1 MSDDLYQ
8 PSRRS
13 RLVKPFQVMEILE
26 AAMRLEQQGADVIH
40 MEIGESDL
48 PTPDVICQAAHQALS
63 SGQTRYTHSLGLPEL
78 RYAVADH
85 YRKKYNVSVE
95 AEQVVITAG
104 TSPAMLL
111 AFSVLLNPGDEV
123 VLTNPGY
130 ACYPNFVLYADGV
143 PVYVDVHESE
153 GYQLPAKRLRDYLSA
168 RTRAVLINSPANP
181 TGAVLEQDVL
191 KEIAAAAPLVL
202 SDEIYHGLVYGG
214 KEHTILEFTDRAIVF
229 NGFSKLYAMTGWRLG
244 YMIAPRELVRPIQTL
259 QQNFFISPNSFV
271 QWAGV
276 AALGEA
282 QDEVTGM
289 AHVFD
294 KRRKFTLQ
302 KLTELGFNIPYTP
315 QGAFYVLVNA
325 GELGSDSMALAR
337 DILNSVHLAVTP
349 GVDFGSNAEGYLR
362 FAYTTE
368 NIAEGMKRLG
378 KYMRRE

>member
-1 MSDDLYQ
+1 MADDLYQ

-13 RLVKPFQVMEILE
+13 QLVKPFQVMEILE
-26 AAMRLEQQGADVIH
+26 AAMRLEQQGAQVVH
-40 MEIGESDL
+40 MEVGESDL
-48 PTPDVICQAAHQALS
+48 PTPDVICQAAHQALAR
-63 SGQTRYTHSLGLPEL
+63 GQTRYTHSLGLPEL
-78 RYAVADH
+78 RQAVADH
-85 YRKKYNVSVE
+85 YRQKYNVSVE
-95 AEQVVITAG
+95 AGQVVITSG

-130 ACYPNFVLYADGV
+130 ACYPNFVRYADGS
-143 PVYVDVHESE
+143 PVYVDLHESE
-153 GYQLPAKRLRDYLSA
+153 GYQLPAQRLRDCLSK

-181 TGAVLEQDVL
+181 TGAVLGQDVL
-191 KEIAAAAPLVL
+191 EQIADAAPLVL
-202 SDEIYHGLVYGG
+202 SDEIYHGLVYGAE
-214 KEHTILEFTDRAIVF
+214 EHTILEFTDRAIVF

-244 YMIAPRELVRPIQTL
+244 YMITPRELVRPIQVL
-259 QQNFFISPNSFV
+259 QQNFFISPNAFV

-282 QDEVTGM
+282 QDEVAEM
-289 AHVFD
+289 AKVFD
-294 KRRKFTLQ
+294 ERRKFTLQ
-302 KLTELGFNIPYTP
+302 KLSELGFNVPYTP

-325 GELGSDSMALAR
+325 RGLGSDSMALSR

-368 NIAEGMKRLG
+368 NIAEGMERLG
-378 KYMRRE
+378 EYLKRE